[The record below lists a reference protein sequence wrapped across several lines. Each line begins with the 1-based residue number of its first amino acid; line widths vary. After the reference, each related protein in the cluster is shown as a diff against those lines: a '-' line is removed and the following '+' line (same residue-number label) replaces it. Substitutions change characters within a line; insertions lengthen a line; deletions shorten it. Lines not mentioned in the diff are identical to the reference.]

1 MLYGALHAAELLHG
15 AQPDG
20 ARRRQDA
27 LAALSLPL
35 DGLFGFLGFFF
46 SLLLSLLG
54 IVGSLS
60 CCRRE
65 PVGLVGRF
73 GLGLGLLLQQTFRL
87 GLRGNQMSP

>member
-1 MLYGALHAAELLHG
+1 MHCARLLHG

-27 LAALSLPL
+27 LAVALLL

-46 SLLLSLLG
+46 SLLLSLVG
-54 IVGSLS
+54 IVGGLS

-65 PVGLVGRF
+65 PVGLVGFLR
-73 GLGLGLLLQQTFRL
+73 LGLGLLLQQTFRL
-87 GLRGNQMSP
+87 GLRENQTSP